1 METDGKCCL
10 QGGSLGKRTVHI
22 IVAGTVGEEIFRIL
36 TTAVRN
42 CRHKRKPSFT
52 LFLRE
57 ICENMKKKSYLCS
70 MNVHFGLAI
79 IDSNILAALGMQQIL
94 KDIVPTVDI
103 SIFISFAELQRA
115 DEGQFAHYFVAS
127 RIFFENAA
135 FFRQHARR
143 TIVLVNGELQI
154 AGVPTLNVCQSEAM
168 LAKTILNIH
177 RMGHPQGHTM
187 GHPGGLPTGH
197 PEGLASPQS
206 SPTVRTSWRS
216 STPVR
221 WPTSLSILY

>member
-1 METDGKCCL
+1 
-10 QGGSLGKRTVHI
+10 
-22 IVAGTVGEEIFRIL
+22 
-36 TTAVRN
+36 
-42 CRHKRKPSFT
+42 
-52 LFLRE
+52 
-57 ICENMKKKSYLCS
+57 

-177 RMGHPQGHTM
+177 RMGHPQGHPM

-197 PEGLASPQS
+197 PEGHPMGHPLNVGASVPSAPVLSTRETEVAILLAKGFINKEIADQLNIGVT
-206 SPTVRTSWRS
+206 TVITHRKNIMEKLHARS
-216 STPVR
+216 LADIIIYTV
-221 WPTSLSILY
+221 LNGLVDVGEL